1 MVHPS
6 LLPIPLCMTTQPKM
20 VLNLVSARE
29 RRYVCVC
36 VGGGGG
42 VMLCP
47 LRHTSIDGYST
58 ERNNLGYLIAT
69 VLDNISQ

>member
-1 MVHPS
+1 MF
-6 LLPIPLCMTTQPKM
+6 
-20 VLNLVSARE
+20 
-29 RRYVCVC
+29 VCV
-36 VGGGGG
+36 VVGGGGGGG

-69 VLDNISQ
+69 VLVSANDCITIWCLPISTN